1 MRWPVRAW
9 NLQHAVGH
17 ETENTV
23 GATVGATLSLGFGRK
38 DRGGNLFDQ
47 RAPDDEDIWFVIKAP
62 VVECRALAWGR
73 GREAEFDGCG
83 LGSTS
88 GFIKLLDGQ
97 LNT

>member
-1 MRWPVRAW
+1 MRCPRRAW

-23 GATVGATLSLGFGRK
+23 GATLSLGFGGE

-47 RAPDDEDIWFVIKAP
+47 RAPDDEDIWFVIEAP

-73 GREAEFDGCG
+73 GRVAEFDGCG

-88 GFIKLLDGQ
+88 GLIKLLDGQ
-97 LNT
+97 LNTQ